1 MSGEKRQGKEE
12 IKENLKMRLRKFWG
26 TGSFHTLLERTR
38 IWKGLEKHICN
49 LQDTVILQWNPH
61 IIVYKWPNQK
71 RRASNGRFHLSIQ
84 PQEAPAM
91 LAFHPHVSTR
101 EHTVE
106 TNFLFYCTFLTSI
119 LTAHSPQFHR
129 NDFLQN
135 NLSKTPWVES
145 QIKSISHLPLPLAP
159 IAKPFKISTE

>member
-1 MSGEKRQGKEE
+1 MTCCINWNRSSKERGCAALFFCLEFTEMFNNPFFSAYAMSGEKRQGKEE

-26 TGSFHTLLERTR
+26 KERTG
-38 IWKGLEKHICN
+38 IWKGLKKHICN

-91 LAFHPHVSTR
+91 LAFHPHESTR
-101 EHTVE
+101 EHTGG
-106 TNFLFYCTFLTSI
+106 NKLSI
-119 LTAHSPQFHR
+119 LLYFFNFHF
-129 NDFLQN
+129 NCTL
-135 NLSKTPWVES
+135 TPVS
-145 QIKSISHLPLPLAP
+145 S
-159 IAKPFKISTE
+159 